1 MSFIRRTIIGFL
13 LALSAAPVAA
23 GAQQA
28 APAERTATTPTP
40 AGSTAGETNAFDG
53 PPPPVP
59 PAVIT
64 RDDRGNATV
73 RAVRI
78 DQPLR
83 IDGRL
88 DEEIYSTTPAAGDF
102 IQQEPHEGEP
112 ATEKTEAWV
121 FFDDENV
128 YVSARC
134 WDEHPERWVINELRR
149 DSNIISQ
156 NEHFVVVLDTFHD
169 KRNGFFFQTTPLG
182 ALRDQIFTD
191 EGNQNSNWNTIWYVR
206 AGRFEGGWTLEMEI
220 PFKSLRYR
228 GAGPQVWGVNFRRIV
243 RWKNEDSYLTRV
255 AAAWGNFGVF
265 HASAYGTLVGLETPA
280 QSINLELKPYLVSAL
295 TTDRAA
301 NDPFSNRFTRN
312 VGFDFKY
319 GLTRSLIADA
329 TVNTDFA
336 QIEEDLQQVNL
347 TRFSLFFP
355 EKRDFFLEGQGTFGF
370 GTVVGAASGA
380 GGGNNDT
387 PTLFFSRRIG
397 LSRGQSVP
405 IIAGGRL
412 NGTVGKYSIGAL
424 NIQTD
429 AKESAGAVATNF
441 SVLRLR
447 RDILRRSN
455 IGILATN
462 RSRTV
467 ANNGSNQL
475 VGLDANFAFFRN
487 LTLNSYYARTHGE
500 GPSGDESSYR
510 GAFNYAA
517 DRYGLAAEHLSVGG
531 GFNPEVGFLRR
542 SDFRRSSL
550 AARFSPRPRS
560 NPFIRKLSW
569 EGAYDY
575 ITDGRRTRVENRQA
589 TGTWRVEFNSSDLLN
604 VEYGHDFEYLPK
616 DFEIAP
622 HVVVPTG
629 GYDYQTVTTGY
640 TLGTQRR
647 VSGRVQMRLGSFY
660 EGTKKDVTFSGGR
673 AAVSTRLN
681 IEPGVT
687 LNWVD
692 LPQGHFTTRLFTAR
706 TIFTPSPRSLV
717 SGLFQYNAGD
727 HTLSSSVRLRWEYTG
742 GSELFVVY
750 SDNRNTVDPDPVTG
764 RLSRLLNRSV
774 AIKLTRLVRF

>member
-1 MSFIRRTIIGFL
+1 MPA
-13 LALSAAPVAA
+13 ALDSATS
-23 GAQQA
+23 
-28 APAERTATTPTP
+28 AE
-40 AGSTAGETNAFDG
+40 NAFDG

-78 DQPLR
+78 NQPLQL
-83 IDGRL
+83 DGRL
-88 DEEIYSTTPAAGDF
+88 DEEIYISTPAAGDF
-102 IQQEPHEGEP
+102 IQQDPNEGEP
-112 ATEKTEAWV
+112 STERTDAWV

-134 WDEHPERWVINELRR
+134 WDDHPERWVLSELRR

-156 NEHFVVVLDTFHD
+156 NEHFVVVFDTFHD
-169 KRNGFFFQTTPLG
+169 KRNGFFFQSTPLG

-191 EGNQNSNWNTIWYVR
+191 EGNANADWNTIWY
-206 AGRFEGGWTLEMEI
+206 AKSARFEGGWTLEMEI

-228 GAGPQVWGVNFRRIV
+228 GAGPQVWGINFRRVI
-243 RWKNEDSYLTRV
+243 RWKNEDTYLTRV
-255 AAAWGNFGVF
+255 SAAWSGNGVF

-280 QSINLELKPYLVSAL
+280 QTRNLEVKPYVASAV
-295 TTDRAA
+295 TTDRTAD
-301 NDPFSNRFTRN
+301 DPFSNRFTRN

-355 EKRDFFLEGQGTFGF
+355 EKRDFFLEGRGTFGF
-370 GTVVGAASGA
+370 GTVVGAMGGA
-380 GGGNNDT
+380 GFGNSDV
-387 PTLFFSRRIG
+387 PILFFSRRIG
-397 LSRGQSVP
+397 LSKGQSVP

-429 AKESAGAVATNF
+429 DKESAAAVATNF

-455 IGILATN
+455 VGILATN
-462 RSRTV
+462 RSRT
-467 ANNGSNQL
+467 AADDGANQL
-475 VGLDANFAFFRN
+475 VGVDANFAFFRYLSVN
-487 LTLNSYYARTHGE
+487 TYYARTNTLGR
-500 GPSGDESSYR
+500 SGDPSSYR
-510 GAFNYAA
+510 GVFNYAS
-517 DRYGLAAEHLSVGG
+517 DRYGLSAEHLSVGDR
-531 GFNPEVGFLRR
+531 FNPEVGFVRR
-542 SDFRRSSL
+542 SDFRRSTL
-550 AARFSPRPRS
+550 TARFSPRPRS
-560 NPFIRKLSW
+560 NPFVRRFSW

-575 ITDGRRTRVENRQA
+575 TTDGARTRVENRQA
-589 TGTWRVEFNSSDLLN
+589 TGVWRVEFSNSDLWN
-604 VEYGHDFEYLPK
+604 VDYTRDFEYLPK

-622 HVVVPTG
+622 GVVLPTG

-640 TLGTQRR
+640 SLGQQRR
-647 VSGRVQMRLGSFY
+647 VSGRLQVRAGSFY
-660 EGTKKDVTFSGGR
+660 EGTKKEISFSGGR
-673 AAVSTRLN
+673 AGISARLN
-681 IEPGVT
+681 VEPGIT

-692 LPQGHFTTRLFTAR
+692 LPQGRFTTRLFTAR
-706 TIFTPSPRSLV
+706 AIFTPSPRSLV
-717 SGLFQYNAGD
+717 SGLFQYSARD

-750 SDNRNTVDPDPVTG
+750 SDSRNTIDPDPIAGGV
-764 RLSRLLNRSV
+764 SRLLNRSIAV
-774 AIKLTRLVRF
+774 KLTRLVRF